1 MVILVAHL
9 TNPNMKSL
17 MTLTSLLLVETLS
30 DSDYIMVYVSD
41 VNCTNLIVQ
50 ATLSQRLI
58 IENCIVNNLNV
69 TSVDINVKSL
79 YQEFDRYFKC

>member
-1 MVILVAHL
+1 
-9 TNPNMKSL
+9 MKSL

-41 VNCTNLIVQ
+41 VNCTAGIVP
-50 ATLSQRLI
+50 ATLSQQLI

-69 TSVDINVKSL
+69 TSVDIKVKFL